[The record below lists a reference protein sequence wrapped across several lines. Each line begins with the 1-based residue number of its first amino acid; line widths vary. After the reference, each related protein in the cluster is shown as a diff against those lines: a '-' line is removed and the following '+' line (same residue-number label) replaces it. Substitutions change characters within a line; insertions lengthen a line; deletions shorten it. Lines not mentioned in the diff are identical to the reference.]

1 MSASDISP
9 IIFGSLI
16 GQAPYLA
23 AWIAATVVA
32 VIMLR
37 RGGDTAERFLLI
49 GASLMLVQSIITIPT
64 TALGTW
70 LIVGRGMNNVE
81 AASMLSVFG
90 LIRGCIG
97 LAGIICLVYAFWVKF
112 KARSTTGLTP
122 KD

>member
-23 AWIAATVVA
+23 AWIAAVVMA

-37 RGGDTAERFLLI
+37 RGGDRAERFLLI
-49 GASLMLVQSIITIPT
+49 GASLMLVQSIIAIPT
-64 TALGTW
+64 TALSIW
-70 LIVGRGMNNVE
+70 LTVDRGMTNVE
-81 AASMLSVFG
+81 TASMLSVFG

-97 LAGIICLVYAFWVKF
+97 LAGIGCLIYAFWIKF
-112 KARSTTGLTP
+112 KG
-122 KD
+122 K